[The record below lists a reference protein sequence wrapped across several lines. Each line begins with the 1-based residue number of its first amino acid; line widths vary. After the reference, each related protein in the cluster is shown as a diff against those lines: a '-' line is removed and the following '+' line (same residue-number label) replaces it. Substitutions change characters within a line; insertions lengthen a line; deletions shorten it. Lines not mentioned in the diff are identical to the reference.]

1 MKILKF
7 YSATCG
13 PCKVLEKNLQQT
25 DIPYESIDVSS
36 EIGIRIASQFGVHS
50 VPTLI
55 AVDNT
60 GTVKASHVGLMT
72 VDKLKKW
79 YEEIVQVSV

>member
-7 YSATCG
+7 YSTTCG

-25 DIPYESIDVSS
+25 DIKYESIDIGS
-36 EIGIRIASQFGVHS
+36 EIGARIASQFGIRF
-50 VPTLI
+50 VPTLL

-60 GTVKASHVGLMT
+60 GTVVSQHVGLMT

-79 YEEIVQVSV
+79 YEEII